1 MVRGP
6 DSPIYLK
13 NMKLILE
20 ITEFDG
26 HSAPHWNMQIHPRP
40 RQSDGPF
47 EIISQDC
54 TTSITERVA
63 RLDWLA
69 HKLAPVIATLVGQI
83 PRGLDYL
90 TEELKSLPP
99 IDSH

>member
-26 HSAPHWNMQIHPRP
+26 HNAPHWNMQIHPRP

-63 RLDWLA
+63 RL
-69 HKLAPVIATLVGQI
+69 APVIATLVGQI